1 MKAPAHS
8 SITPTTTP
16 TPIPAWA
23 PRLRASLEES
33 VASAEFDFA
42 GAVADAYWLRFGGDA
57 VSAMNRAVDV
67 GVGVNV
73 LLGSKTSASDDA

>member
-1 MKAPAHS
+1 MDESAA
-8 SITPTTTP
+8 SI
-16 TPIPAWA
+16 
-23 PRLRASLEES
+23 
-33 VASAEFDFA
+33 EFDFA